1 MYQKYS
7 HFFCYL
13 LMPPQPPQRNTPH
26 LLVLLLPNINCYSVG
41 GGQNVTINYYER
53 MRTRVDKNTTTT
65 KATMMMMIKEDED
78 DNEDDG
84 NSTKG
89 TKTTT
94 TTTS

>member
-1 MYQKYS
+1 
-7 HFFCYL
+7 
-13 LMPPQPPQRNTPH
+13 MPPQPPQRNTPH

-53 MRTRVDKNTTTT
+53 MRTRVDNNTTTT
-65 KATMMMMIKEDED
+65 KATMMMIEDDED

-84 NSTKG
+84 DSTKG